1 MCTYNLSNWSV
12 ILCWV
17 FMLDLNISL
26 LCFLLYAAACWL
38 LSSGLCVMMWSSSL
52 SLILKLLVALS
63 SISMLSGSNTCVG
76 FSCKCV
82 WIDESFLGFRCSLIL
97 CAEILSVLPM
107 YVCLH
112 VSQVS
117 PYTTNDCAC
126 FSLMLSFK
134 GNSFP
139 ISLGA
144 LNATLSSTWLKVSF
158 TNLVNG
164 SAYAST
170 LWLLFGRTIYL
181 FCFSTV
187 WCCAIGCSGAW
198 VC

>member
-1 MCTYNLSNWSV
+1 
-12 ILCWV
+12 
-17 FMLDLNISL
+17 MLDLNISL

-38 LSSGLCVMMWSSSL
+38 FSSGLCVMMCSSSL

-76 FSCKCV
+76 CSCKCV
-82 WIDESFLGFRCSLIL
+82 WIAESFLGFRCSLIL
-97 CAEILSVLPM
+97 CDRILSVLPM

-117 PYTTNDCAC
+117 LYTNDCAC
-126 FSLMLSFK
+126 FSLMLSLK

-144 LNATLSSTWLKVSF
+144 LNATLSSTWLNVSL
-158 TNLVNG
+158 TNLVYVHYYQHT
-164 SAYAST
+164 SLT
-170 LWLLFGRTIYL
+170 F
-181 FCFSTV
+181 
-187 WCCAIGCSGAW
+187 
-198 VC
+198 

>member
-1 MCTYNLSNWSV
+1 
-12 ILCWV
+12 
-17 FMLDLNISL
+17 MLDLNISL

-63 SISMLSGSNTCVG
+63 SISMFSGSNTCVG

-82 WIDESFLGFRCSLIL
+82 WIAESFLGFRCSLIL
-97 CAEILSVLPM
+97 CARILSVLPM

-112 VSQVS
+112 VS
-117 PYTTNDCAC
+117 NDCAC
-126 FSLMLSFK
+126 FSLMLSLK

-144 LNATLSSTWLKVSF
+144 LNSTLSSTWLKVSL
-158 TNLVNG
+158 TSLVNR
-164 SAYAST
+164 SAYASS
-170 LWLLFGRTIYL
+170 LWLLYGRTIYL
-181 FCFSTV
+181 F
-187 WCCAIGCSGAW
+187 WP
-198 VC
+198 